1 MVILVN
7 WAEIQVKSVHFASF
21 TNHPKWTLF
30 TRFMT
35 QLTIYALVSCLSAHS
50 HWLQV
55 IILYYQAYFNL
66 HFY

>member
-7 WAEIQVKSVHFASF
+7 WVEIRVKSVHFASF
-21 TNHPKWTLF
+21 KNHLKWTLF

-35 QLTIYALVSCLSAHS
+35 QLTMYALVSCLSAYS

-55 IILYYQAYFNL
+55 IIFYY
-66 HFY
+66 